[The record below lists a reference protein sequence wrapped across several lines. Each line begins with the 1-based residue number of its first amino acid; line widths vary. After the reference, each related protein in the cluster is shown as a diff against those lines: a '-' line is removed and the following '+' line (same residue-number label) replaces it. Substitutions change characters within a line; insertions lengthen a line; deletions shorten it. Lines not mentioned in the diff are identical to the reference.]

1 MRLHALILG
10 HGHVPLIGIS
20 RTTKTA
26 AFCMEGNVPVLDID
40 NIPENVSDILIKMNE
55 LTNERFKDQQDASA
69 KKNQLARNFFN
80 DN

>member
-1 MRLHALILG
+1 
-10 HGHVPLIGIS
+10 
-20 RTTKTA
+20 
-26 AFCMEGNVPVLDID
+26 MEGNVPVLDID